1 MNIWSHIRLAGAVVI
16 IIAAFVH
23 RIDLTFLGLLIQF
36 LGVVGGLSRVER
48 IVESLH
54 EKLDPEDEDAVR

>member
-16 IIAAFVH
+16 IVAAFIH

-36 LGVVGGLSRVER
+36 VGIIGGLNRVER
-48 IVESLH
+48 LVEELLA
-54 EKLDPEDEDAVR
+54 KLNPEEDDAVR

>member
-16 IIAAFVH
+16 IVAAFLG

-48 IVESLH
+48 LVEELL
-54 EKLDPEDEDAVR
+54 EKLEPEDDDAVR